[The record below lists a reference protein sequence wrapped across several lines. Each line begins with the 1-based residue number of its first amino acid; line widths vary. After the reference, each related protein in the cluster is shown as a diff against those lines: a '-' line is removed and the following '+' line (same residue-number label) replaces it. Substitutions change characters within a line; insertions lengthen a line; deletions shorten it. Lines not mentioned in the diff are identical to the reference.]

1 MKKIFSPALIS
12 LCISMGACSNLDQQP
27 LDAIGPNTFFKTEN
41 DLKLYTNSFYD
52 MLPSAEGV
60 YNESVDNIIK
70 NSFSAELQGNRQI
83 PTSGGGWDWGQL
95 RNINFYLDR
104 SANCQDTAA
113 RDRYDAVAR
122 FFRAYFYFL
131 KVKRFGD
138 VPWYEHEILETDDDA
153 LMRARDP
160 RATVMDNIIADLDFA
175 IANLPT
181 ARSVGEISKWTAL
194 ALKSRVCLWE
204 GTFRKYHTEFNLP
217 GADELLDLSI
227 AASTELM
234 DDSGYV
240 IFSTGNPSTDYRDLF
255 ASMSPQTDEII
266 LARSFSDDLAIRH
279 NVNYYTIAASYG
291 RPGLEKRFVDS
302 YLMAD
307 GSRFTD
313 KPDFK
318 TMTYLEETR
327 NRDLRL
333 SQTIRIPGYT
343 RIGGSE
349 TLTPEFGGTVTG
361 YQLVKFVTSAVY
373 DTYNGAF
380 NPMPIFR
387 YGEVLLN
394 YCEAKAERGTL
405 TQDDIDRSIKLL
417 RDRVGMPNL
426 DIVAANSN
434 PDPYLAA
441 LYPSVS
447 DENMGVLLEIRRER
461 GVELVME
468 NFRYDD
474 ILRWKNA
481 SIFADTFKGMYIPG
495 PDTYDLDGDGETDI
509 CVWEGDVRPDHG
521 QNITYLKIGDNIVL
535 EHGSSGNIT
544 VNAQIVKKWDENRDY
559 LYPIPIN
566 QRLINPNLAQNR
578 GWNDG
583 L

>member
-1 MKKIFSPALIS
+1 MKKIVFPALIS
-12 LCISMGACSNLDQQP
+12 LALSMGACSNLDQQP
-27 LDAIGPNTFFKTEN
+27 LDAIGPDTYFKTAN
-41 DLKLYTNSFYD
+41 DLKLYTNSFYA

-70 NSFSAELQGNRQI
+70 NSYSAEMQGNRDV

-104 SANCQDTAA
+104 SENCEDESA
-113 RDRYDAVAR
+113 RNRYDAVAR

-160 RATVMDNIIADLDFA
+160 RTMVIDNVIADLDFA

-181 ARSVGEISKWTAL
+181 GRTVNEISKWTAL

-204 GTFRKYHTEFNLP
+204 GTFRKYHTEFNLS
-217 GADELLDLSI
+217 GADALLDLSI
-227 AASTELM
+227 AASTELI
-234 DDSGYV
+234 DNSGYT
-240 IFSTGNPSTDYRDLF
+240 IYSTGNPSTDYRDLF
-255 ASMSPQTDEII
+255 ASMSPQAGEII
-266 LARSFSDDLAIRH
+266 LARSFSDALAIRH

-291 RPGLEKRFVDS
+291 RPGLEKRFIDS

-313 KPDFK
+313 KPGYR

-327 NRDLRL
+327 DRDLRL
-333 SQTIRIPGYT
+333 SQTIRTPGYT

-349 TLTPEFGGTVTG
+349 QLTPEFGGTVSG
-361 YQLVKFVTSAVY
+361 YQLVKFVTTSVY

-380 NPMPIFR
+380 NPMPVFR

-405 TQDDIDRSIKLL
+405 TQGDIDRSIKLL
-417 RDRVGMPNL
+417 RDRVGMPNM
-426 DIVAANSN
+426 DMAAANAN
-434 PDPYLAA
+434 PDTYLAN
-441 LYPSVS
+441 LYPSVAGA
-447 DENMGVLLEIRRER
+447 NKGILLEIRRER

-474 ILRWKNA
+474 IMRWKNA
-481 SIFADTFKGMYIPG
+481 SIFAGTFRGMYFPG
-495 PDTYDLDGDGETDI
+495 LGTYDLDGDGDIDI
-509 CVWEGDVRPDHG
+509 CVWEGETRPDHG
-521 QNITYLKIGDNIVL
+521 QSITYLKIGDNIVL
-535 EHGSSGNIT
+535 DNGTSGNIT
-544 VNAQIVKKWDENRDY
+544 VNAHIVKRWDENKDY

-566 QRLINPNLAQNR
+566 QRLINPNLTQNP

-583 L
+583 I